1 MKFRKTLSKIPKL
14 ALAGFMALTTV
25 FSNGIPVTKA
35 ATYNLTEDYQA
46 DWYFFGSSKYGN
58 GSILYLNGK
67 QAFCIE
73 PDKVSATGPND
84 TIKPSDIGLTW
95 KQMEDMA
102 LITWYG
108 YRSKSKPSKTDYMMT
123 QNAVWRYL
131 GSGQRMGNSTY
142 PDESSMQSWFN
153 NVMNKV
159 NHFHDL
165 PSFNNKTV
173 SVDMGETANISD
185 TNKVLSGLRIKSV
198 TGGKASISGNTLKV
212 TPDGTKDSMTIKF
225 DRGMSL
231 EQTKETIVVRQG
243 QSQAVSNLTGYDPY
257 RATLNVKVNRTGSLK
272 ITKQDEDGSY
282 VPNTSFKLSK
292 NADMS
297 SPLGTYTTGS
307 DGTVT
312 VNDLDNG
319 TWYVQETAVPN
330 HLVLDTTIK
339 SVTVNPNQ
347 TTTFTQTNNWK
358 KGKIQLRK
366 TDSKTGT
373 QVGGATY
380 AIYNQQGQE
389 LQRLVTTAT
398 GFVESGYLR
407 FGNYT
412 VKEVIAPEGYVLNP
426 QVYSVTVSENEQ
438 RIEVTGSDKPI
449 EGYIQVLKRDA
460 ESGKTVVKANTTF
473 SVYKSDNTYVTD
485 ITTNNNGLAKTDLLR
500 YGGYYLVEKTAPDG
514 YTHSDEK
521 LVYNITEDGKTYE
534 AVLSNTRAKGQIK
547 LSKEDSVTGKEPQG
561 EATLE
566 GAVYEVRAAEN
577 ILDPADGS
585 VLYTKDTLISTL
597 TTDREGNA
605 STNDQLYLGKYNVK
619 EVKPSNGYTLDPKT
633 YTVDIAY
640 EGQNVALVTKSVTSL
655 EKVISQPFEIIK
667 ISDNGNGES
676 DLLAGV
682 EFTIK
687 AQKDIDK
694 YGSWEKAPVAKN
706 ASGEDAA
713 VMVTDKKGYAL
724 SDELPYG
731 TYVVRETKTPA
742 DHYTVPDFTVTITED
757 SREPQTWRVFNDEK
771 FRAIVAIVKQDEDT
785 GRTIAIP
792 GATFKIK
799 DLQTNKYVGYWD
811 WNPLPHY
818 VDTWETTEDG
828 TVMTGDVLDPGEYL
842 LEEIKAPNGYV
853 INTEPV
859 KFTVTNDGAY
869 QIGPDGKTPVITV
882 TMSDKAVKGRIKV
895 GKEGEVLTGITKD
908 SKGNIQFKYET
919 RKLPG
924 ATFEIYA
931 AENIMSPD
939 NQGDILYDKDE
950 LVETVITGTNGE
962 IISSL
967 LPLGKYYIVEKTAP
981 DGFTHSTEKKY
992 VELKYKDQETEV
1004 VYSELQTFKNERQK
1018 IEVEA
1023 VKKDKE
1029 TNLPLS
1035 GAEFTMYAKEDILSY
1050 DGEVLVKA
1058 GEKVETSI
1066 SGEDGKAVFKAD
1078 LPLFEYEVRETK
1090 APDGYASTQQKYD
1103 LDGSYKGQDT
1113 AVQTYSY
1120 EFLNEITKWDFT
1132 KKDITTDVEIPGA
1145 KMQVLDKETVK
1156 VIEEWISTREP
1167 HRIKGL
1173 YVGNTYVLHE
1183 ELAPNGYLQ
1192 AQDIEFTVK
1201 DTGEVQSVEMK
1212 DELVKGTITVKKLGE
1227 VLENAIKDKSTD
1239 GNYHFQYKERALPGM
1254 VFEVRAAEDIKHPDG
1269 TSEDF
1274 YKKGELVATL
1284 TTGKDGTAT
1293 TEKLPLGKY
1302 DVTEVKAPE
1311 GYIVNGE
1318 TKHLELKYKDQN
1330 TALVFD
1336 SATISNARQKVDIE
1350 LIKKDKDTGEALSG
1364 AVFGLSSKKDIR
1376 SYDGKLL
1383 IKKGELIETVVS
1395 DENGRVDFTADLPL
1409 SVYEIRELKAPV
1421 GYASN
1426 DEIITVDA
1434 SYKGQDVQVVEYRKD
1449 VLNEITKVEVSKKDI
1464 TNNEEIE
1471 GAFLMVYP
1479 KGEPGAVFESWY
1491 SGQDGKNEDGTIKPH
1506 MIKGLEP
1513 NVTYILHEESSP
1525 YGYALAQDIE
1535 FTVKDTGEVQPVE
1548 MKDEMVFG
1556 QLKWNKAGEIFMRTD
1571 LGQTEFGTV
1580 HSPVWE
1586 KSNLLGAE
1594 ITIYAA
1600 HDIKIGN
1607 HTYYKAD
1614 QKVETLESDW
1624 DAVLSKKLPV
1634 GRYYYKETKVPH
1646 GYVADTEKHYF
1657 EVEDNQVN
1665 EIQIIES
1672 TLKNERPVVDI
1683 DMTKLLEEQE
1693 VFKNPDAYK
1702 DIVFGVYAREDIYN
1716 YKGDVAIPYDTLVY
1730 TSGINEDG
1738 HLTLA
1743 DTFDLPNGVYYLKE
1757 LSTNGQY
1764 VLNDKEYDFEIS
1776 YHGQDVSKYTI
1787 KIGDD
1792 GVINN
1797 ELARG
1802 SIQVKKVDSLD
1813 PELVLKD
1820 VEFNISA
1827 DKDMKDILFTSK
1839 TDENGIA
1846 SFDNLELGK
1855 YYVQEAKQLDGYV
1868 LNDTIYEV
1876 EVKADGDVLTIE
1888 CVNTPTT
1895 TIIEKVDE
1903 QGNKLAGASLQILD
1917 EKGNVIDEFESSE
1930 EAYEAKYLVEGKEYT
1945 LHEEKAPYS
1954 YQLAED
1960 IKFTVKDGQVITMV
1974 DKKVLTDIQVNK
1986 VSSVTNK
1993 PIKSKDFEFTLY
2005 ADAACTKVLMKA
2017 NANKEEGTAT
2027 FHDLP
2032 YGTYYVKETK
2042 APEGFL
2048 LSKEVKK
2055 VVLDENTQG
2064 IGDVYSFIY
2073 ADSPIPTSQIK
2084 TGVDANVFLFFGT
2097 MIISGMALVLMSK
2110 RKDEKE

>member
-25 FSNGIPVTKA
+25 FSNGVPIEA
-35 ATYNLTEDYQA
+35 ATYNLTEDYQG

-84 TIKPSDIGLTW
+84 TIKPSDIGLTN

-131 GSGQRMGNSTY
+131 GSSQRMGNSTY
-142 PDESSMQSWFN
+142 PNESSMQSWFN

-159 NHFHDL
+159 NHFHDK
-165 PSFNNKTV
+165 PSFHNQTV
-173 SVDMGETANISD
+173 TVDMGETASIQD

-198 TGGKASISGNTLKV
+198 TGGKATKSGNTLKV
-212 TPDGTKDSMTIKF
+212 TPDGTKDTMTISF
-225 DRGMSL
+225 DRGMSAT
-231 EQTKETIVVRQG
+231 QTIENFVVRQG
-243 QSQAVSNLTGYDPY
+243 NSQAVSPLTGYDPY
-257 RATLNVKVNRTGSLK
+257 FSELRIKVNRTGSLK

-282 VPNTSFKLSK
+282 VPNTSFMLSK

-297 SPLGTYTTGS
+297 YPLGTYTTGS

-312 VNDLDNG
+312 VNDLDGG

-380 AIYNQQGQE
+380 AIYNNQGQE

-398 GFVESGYLR
+398 GYVESGYLR
-407 FGNYT
+407 FGEYT
-412 VKEVIAPEGYVLNP
+412 VKEVIAPEGYVLNS
-426 QVYSVTVSENEQ
+426 QVYNVTVSENEQ
-438 RIEVTGSDKPI
+438 RIEVTGTDKPI

-485 ITTNNNGLAKTDLLR
+485 ITTNNNGVAKSDLLR
-500 YGGYYLVEKTAPDG
+500 YGSYYLVEKTAPDG

-534 AVLSNTRAKGQIK
+534 AVLSNTRAKGQIS

-566 GAVYEVRAAEN
+566 GAVYEVRAGEN

-585 VLYTKDTLISTL
+585 ILYAKDTLITTL
-597 TTDREGNA
+597 TTNSEGNA
-605 STNDQLYLGKYNVK
+605 STNDQLYLGKYSVK

-687 AQKDIDK
+687 AQKDIEK

-706 ASGEDAA
+706 AFGEDAA

-724 SDELPYG
+724 SDELPFG
-731 TYVVRETKTPA
+731 TYVVRETKTPS

-771 FRAIVAIVKQDEDT
+771 FKAIVAIVKQDEDT

-828 TVMTGDVLDPGEYL
+828 TVMTGDVLDPGEYQ

-859 KFTVTNDGAY
+859 KFTVTNEGAY

-882 TMSDKAVKGRIKV
+882 IMSDKAVKGRISV
-895 GKEGEVLTGITKD
+895 AKEGEVLTNAVKD
-908 SKGNIQFKYET
+908 SKGNIQFGYET

-924 ATFEIYA
+924 AVFEIYA

-962 IISSL
+962 IVSSL

-981 DGFTHSTEKKY
+981 DGFTHSTEKKF

-1004 VYSELQTFKNERQK
+1004 VFSELQTFKNERQK
-1018 IEVEA
+1018 IEAEA

-1029 TNLPLS
+1029 TNLPLA
-1035 GAEFTMYAKEDILSY
+1035 GAEFTLYAKEDILSY
-1050 DGEVLVKA
+1050 EGKVLVKA
-1058 GEKVETSI
+1058 GEKIETST
-1066 SGEDGKAVFKAD
+1066 SDKDGKAVFKAD

-1145 KMQVLDKETVK
+1145 KMQVLDKETGK

-1173 YVGNTYVLHE
+1173 LVGKTYILHE

-1192 AQDIEFTVK
+1192 ASDIEFTVK
-1201 DTGEVQSVEMK
+1201 DTGEIQ
-1212 DELVKGTITVKKLGE
+1212 G
-1227 VLENAIKDKSTD
+1227 
-1239 GNYHFQYKERALPGM
+1239 
-1254 VFEVRAAEDIKHPDG
+1254 
-1269 TSEDF
+1269 
-1274 YKKGELVATL
+1274 
-1284 TTGKDGTAT
+1284 
-1293 TEKLPLGKY
+1293 
-1302 DVTEVKAPE
+1302 
-1311 GYIVNGE
+1311 
-1318 TKHLELKYKDQN
+1318 
-1330 TALVFD
+1330 
-1336 SATISNARQKVDIE
+1336 
-1350 LIKKDKDTGEALSG
+1350 
-1364 AVFGLSSKKDIR
+1364 
-1376 SYDGKLL
+1376 
-1383 IKKGELIETVVS
+1383 
-1395 DENGRVDFTADLPL
+1395 
-1409 SVYEIRELKAPV
+1409 
-1421 GYASN
+1421 
-1426 DEIITVDA
+1426 
-1434 SYKGQDVQVVEYRKD
+1434 
-1449 VLNEITKVEVSKKDI
+1449 
-1464 TNNEEIE
+1464 
-1471 GAFLMVYP
+1471 
-1479 KGEPGAVFESWY
+1479 
-1491 SGQDGKNEDGTIKPH
+1491 
-1506 MIKGLEP
+1506 
-1513 NVTYILHEESSP
+1513 
-1525 YGYALAQDIE
+1525 
-1535 FTVKDTGEVQPVE
+1535 VE

-1634 GRYYYKETKVPH
+1634 GRYYYRETKVPH
-1646 GYVADTEKHYF
+1646 GYVVDTEKHYF

-1672 TLKNERPVVDI
+1672 TLKNERPAVDI
-1683 DMTKLLEEQE
+1683 DMTKVLEEQE
-1693 VFKNPDAYK
+1693 VFQNPDAYK
-1702 DIVFGVYAREDIYN
+1702 DIVFGIYAREDIYN
-1716 YKGDVAIPYDTLVY
+1716 YKGDVAIPFDTLVY

-1764 VLNDKEYDFEIS
+1764 VLNDKEYDFEIA
-1776 YHGQDVSKYTI
+1776 YHGQGVSKYTVQ
-1787 KIGDD
+1787 IGDD

-1802 SIQVKKVDSLD
+1802 TVQVKKVDSLD
-1813 PELVLKD
+1813 PELALKD

-1827 DKDMKDILFTSK
+1827 DKDMKDILSTVK

-1846 SFDNLELGK
+1846 SFENLELGK
-1855 YYVQEAKQLDGYV
+1855 YYIQEAKQLDGYV

-1917 EKGNVIDEFESSE
+1917 DKGNVIDEFESSE
-1930 EAYEAKYLVEGKEYT
+1930 EAYEAKYLVEDKEYT

-1954 YQLAED
+1954 YELAED

-1974 DKKVLTDIQVNK
+1974 DKKILTDIQVNK

-2005 ADAACTKVLMKA
+2005 ADEACTKVLMKA

-2027 FHDLP
+2027 FHGLP

-2055 VVLDENTQG
+2055 VVLNENTQG

-2097 MIISGMALVLMSK
+2097 LIISGMALVLMAR